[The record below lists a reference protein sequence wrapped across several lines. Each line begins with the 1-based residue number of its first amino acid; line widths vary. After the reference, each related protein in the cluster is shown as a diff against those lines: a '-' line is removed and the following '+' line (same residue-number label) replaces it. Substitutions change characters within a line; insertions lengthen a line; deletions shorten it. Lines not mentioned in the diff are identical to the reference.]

1 MNLKKKQKTHRTI
14 SDLLNSPTSP
24 LFLKRLSFEVIL
36 DSFHRSVRPT
46 ILVRY
51 KTDVQITDTYQYI
64 PRYSEHDV
72 VEIDVML
79 LKSMIGRKSKS
90 IRRYRSSS
98 RPIIKATAYFLTML
112 QAKKIDPSTVLPL
125 RRSIF

>member
-1 MNLKKKQKTHRTI
+1 M
-14 SDLLNSPTSP
+14 
-24 LFLKRLSFEVIL
+24 
-36 DSFHRSVRPT
+36 
-46 ILVRY
+46 
-51 KTDVQITDTYQYI
+51 ITDTYQYV
-64 PRYSEHDV
+64 PRYSDSDV

-79 LKSMIGRKSKS
+79 LKAMMGRTKKS

-98 RPIIKATAYFLTML
+98 RPIIKATAYFLSML